1 MAVRRRSAPKKP
13 AKSKPVPAPNRND
26 PYLIL
31 LRRELIRAQAR
42 LRRAE
47 RERDQARTA
56 LARLTSATENAETKK
71 RNK

>member
-1 MAVRRRSAPKKP
+1 VD
-13 AKSKPVPAPNRND
+13 RND

-47 RERDQARTA
+47 RERDQALVT
-56 LARLTSATENAETKK
+56 LERLKLKTMRAKTKK
-71 RNK
+71 KSKKTINKINKF

>member
-1 MAVRRRSAPKKP
+1 MAVHRRTTPKNL
-13 AKSKPVPAPNRND
+13 AKSKTVPALERND

-31 LRRELIRAQAR
+31 LRRELTRAQAR

-56 LARLTSATENAETKK
+56 LARLISATRNAETKK

>member
-1 MAVRRRSAPKKP
+1 MRSKQSSRRSPTAPL
-13 AKSKPVPAPNRND
+13 PNRND

-47 RERDQARTA
+47 RERDQALAA
-56 LARLTSATENAETKK
+56 LAQLQQKTRKSPP
-71 RNK
+71 RQR